1 MTAGG
6 NSAFGAHNYS
16 GDDPSAT
23 KSFLDDGAIAATLP
37 LKDGFFLLKLDLL
50 SLQISKL
57 ICNDH
62 RSKALTYI
70 RHMVSIGPD
79 NALWAK

>member
-6 NSAFGAHNYS
+6 NSAFGVHNYS

-23 KSFLDDGAIAATLP
+23 KSFLDDGALAATLP
-37 LKDGFFLLKLDLL
+37 LKDGF
-50 SLQISKL
+50 SKL

-62 RSKALTYI
+62 RSDALTYI
-70 RHMVSIGPD
+70 RHLVSIGPD
-79 NALWAK
+79 NAPSSIDS